1 MKIKAE
7 IKKLFPDGG
16 KVKAAASLTLDGVFV
31 VRNVRLV
38 KGSQGL
44 FVSMPSHKNA
54 AGEFKDICFP
64 INSTTRAQI
73 QSEVLAAYEQA
84 LQEQE
89 NSPDNEGGEQE
100 TA

>member
-38 KGSQGL
+38 KGSKGL

>member
-7 IKKLFPDGG
+7 IKKLFNGEG
-16 KVKAAASLTLDGVFV
+16 KVKAAAALVLDDVFV

-38 KGSQGL
+38 KGSKGL

>member
-38 KGSQGL
+38 EGSKGF

-64 INSTTRAQI
+64 INSATRAQI
-73 QSEVLAAYEQA
+73 QSEVLAACEQA

-89 NSPDNEGGEQE
+89 NASDDEGGEQE
-100 TA
+100 TE

>member
-7 IKKLFPDGG
+7 IKKLFNGEG
-16 KVKAAASLTLDGVFV
+16 KVKAAAALVLDDVFV

-38 KGSQGL
+38 EGSKGL

-54 AGEFKDICFP
+54 AGEFKDICHP
-64 INSTTRAQI
+64 INNTVRAQI
-73 QSEVLAAYEQA
+73 QSEVFAAYEQA
-84 LQEQE
+84 LLERE
-89 NSPDNEGGEQE
+89 NAPDDEGGEQE

>member
-7 IKKLFPDGG
+7 IKKIFNGEG
-16 KVKAAASLTLDGVFV
+16 KVKAAAALVLDDAFV

-38 KGSQGL
+38 DGSKGL

-54 AGEFKDICFP
+54 AGEFKDICHP
-64 INSTTRAQI
+64 INNTVRTQI
-73 QSEVLAAYEQA
+73 QDEVLTAYEQA
-84 LQEQE
+84 LLKQK
-89 NSPDNEGGEQE
+89 NAPDNEGGEQE